1 MKKGWKILLISCG
14 ICAGIGVVLSV
25 TGAVLGG
32 VQDLREYGRRG
43 MQYLEHDN
51 WWSQK
56 YSELEEMDEEL
67 DYIDEEVSPEIT
79 EDMDGLDLEGI
90 SELDIELSYV
100 ELIMQR
106 SDSNQIE
113 VSTRNMD
120 PQLLEDLSIYRDEDT
135 LEICAQDTRLWKNIA
150 KNNAG
155 ELIIHVPDNLEGIST
170 SLGTGTLYMRD
181 IRTGELDISIGTGTA
196 DIQGFEAGEV
206 SASAGTGSISLQGS
220 VNSDLDLEC
229 GIGTIE
235 FQDSGKMTDYNYSVS
250 CGMGSIQIG
259 DDEFTKPAGNQNIN
273 NHAGK
278 EMDIECGMGTVNIAF
293 AKGE

>member
-1 MKKGWKILLISCG
+1 
-14 ICAGIGVVLSV
+14 
-25 TGAVLGG
+25 
-32 VQDLREYGRRG
+32 
-43 MQYLEHDN
+43 
-51 WWSQK
+51 
-56 YSELEEMDEEL
+56 
-67 DYIDEEVSPEIT
+67 
-79 EDMDGLDLEGI
+79 
-90 SELDIELSYV
+90 
-100 ELIMQR
+100 
-106 SDSNQIE
+106 
-113 VSTRNMD
+113 MD

-135 LEICAQDTRLWKNIA
+135 LEICAQDTRLWKDIG
-150 KNNAG
+150 KNSAG
-155 ELIIHVPDNLEGIST
+155 ELIIYVPDNLEGIST
-170 SLGTGTLYMRD
+170 SLGAGALHMRD
-181 IRTGELDISIGTGTA
+181 IRTGELDISIGTGA
-196 DIQGFEAGEV
+196 AEIQGFEAGEV

-235 FQDSGKMTDYNYSVS
+235 FQDSGRMTDYNYSVS

>member
-25 TGAVLGG
+25 AGTVLGG
-32 VQDLREYGRRG
+32 VRDLQEYGRRG
-43 MQYLEHDN
+43 MQYLENDH

-56 YSELEEMDEEL
+56 YSEPEEVDEEL

-79 EDMDGLDLEGI
+79 EDLEGI

-100 ELIMQR
+100 ELIMER

-135 LEICAQDTRLWKNIA
+135 LEICAQDTRLWKNIG

-259 DDEFTKPAGNQNIN
+259 DDEFTKPAGKQNIN

>member
-25 TGAVLGG
+25 AGTVLGG
-32 VQDLREYGRRG
+32 VRDLQEYGRRG
-43 MQYLEHDN
+43 MQYLENDH

-56 YSELEEMDEEL
+56 YSEPEEMDEEL

-79 EDMDGLDLEGI
+79 EDLEGI

-100 ELIMQR
+100 ELIMER

-135 LEICAQDTRLWKNIA
+135 LEICAQDTRLWKNIG

-250 CGMGSIQIG
+250 CGMG
-259 DDEFTKPAGNQNIN
+259 
-273 NHAGK
+273 
-278 EMDIECGMGTVNIAF
+278 TVNIAF

>member
-1 MKKGWKILLISCG
+1 
-14 ICAGIGVVLSV
+14 
-25 TGAVLGG
+25 
-32 VQDLREYGRRG
+32 
-43 MQYLEHDN
+43 
-51 WWSQK
+51 
-56 YSELEEMDEEL
+56 
-67 DYIDEEVSPEIT
+67 
-79 EDMDGLDLEGI
+79 
-90 SELDIELSYV
+90 
-100 ELIMQR
+100 
-106 SDSNQIE
+106 
-113 VSTRNMD
+113 MD

-135 LEICAQDTRLWKNIA
+135 LEIRAQDTRLWKNIG

-170 SLGTGTLYMRD
+170 SLGTGTLYMCD
-181 IRTGELDISIGTGTA
+181 IRTGELDISMGTGTA

-259 DDEFTKPAGNQNIN
+259 DDELRSRQETRISTIMPEKKWTSSVVWEPSIL
-273 NHAGK
+273 HLRK
-278 EMDIECGMGTVNIAF
+278 ESKNMEPKDYIVQEKQSIVWSVRRNRGIFQRGSGLIRLGMVCLSAPVLEPVFWHILLRQ
-293 AKGE
+293 

>member
-25 TGAVLGG
+25 TGTVLGG
-32 VQDLREYGRRG
+32 VQDLRGYGRHG
-43 MQYLEHDN
+43 
-51 WWSQK
+51 
-56 YSELEEMDEEL
+56 
-67 DYIDEEVSPEIT
+67 I
-79 EDMDGLDLEGI
+79 LDLEGI

-100 ELIMQR
+100 KLIMER
-106 SDSNQIE
+106 SDSDQIE
-113 VSTRNMD
+113 VSIRNMD
-120 PQLLEDLSIYRDEDT
+120 PQLSEDLLIYRDEET
-135 LEICAQDTRLWKNIA
+135 LEICAQDTRLWKDIG

-155 ELIIHVPDNLEGIST
+155 ELIIYVPDNLEGIST
-170 SLGTGTLYMRD
+170 SLGAGALHMRD

-196 DIQGFEAGEV
+196 EIQGFEAEEV
-206 SASAGTGSISLQGS
+206 SASAGTGSILLQGS

>member
-25 TGAVLGG
+25 TGTVLGG
-32 VQDLREYGRRG
+32 VQDLRGYGRHG
-43 MQYLEHDN
+43 ILDLENDR

-56 YSELEEMDEEL
+56 YSELDH
-67 DYIDEEVSPEIT
+67 IDEEVLPEIT
-79 EDMDGLDLEGI
+79 EDLDGLDLEGI

-100 ELIMQR
+100 KLIMER
-106 SDSNQIE
+106 SDSDQIE
-113 VSTRNMD
+113 VSIRNMD
-120 PQLLEDLSIYRDEDT
+120 PQLSEDLLIYRDEET
-135 LEICAQDTRLWKNIA
+135 LEICAQDTRLWKDIG
-150 KNNAG
+150 KNSAG
-155 ELIIHVPDNLEGIST
+155 ELIIYVPDNLEGIST
-170 SLGTGTLYMRD
+170 SLGAGALHMRD

-196 DIQGFEAGEV
+196 EIQGFEAGEV
-206 SASAGTGSISLQGS
+206 SASAGTGSILLQGS

>member
-14 ICAGIGVVLSV
+14 ICAGIGIVLSV
-25 TGAVLGG
+25 TGTVFGG

-43 MQYLEHDN
+43 ILYLENDN
-51 WWSQK
+51 WLSQK
-56 YSELEEMDEEL
+56 YSELEEIDEEL
-67 DYIDEEVSPEIT
+67 DHIDEEVSPEIT
-79 EDMDGLDLEGI
+79 EDLDGLDLEGI
-90 SELDIELSYV
+90 SELDIELCYV
-100 ELIMQR
+100 ELSMER

-113 VSTRNMD
+113 VYTRNMD
-120 PQLLEDLSIYRDEDT
+120 PQLSEDLLIYRDEET
-135 LEICAQDTRLWKNIA
+135 LEICAQDTRLWKDIG

-155 ELIIHVPDNLEGIST
+155 ELIIYVPDNLEGIST
-170 SLGTGTLYMRD
+170 SLGTGALHMRD

-235 FQDSGKMTDYNYSVS
+235 FQDIGKMTDYNYSVS

-259 DDEFTKPAGNQNIN
+259 DDEFTKLAGNQNIN

>member
-25 TGAVLGG
+25 TGTVLGG
-32 VQDLREYGRRG
+32 VQDLRGYGRHG
-43 MQYLEHDN
+43 ILDLENDR

-56 YSELEEMDEEL
+56 YSEPEEMDEEL

-79 EDMDGLDLEGI
+79 EDLEGI

-100 ELIMQR
+100 ELIMER

-135 LEICAQDTRLWKNIA
+135 LEICAQDTRLWKDIG
-150 KNNAG
+150 KNSAG
-155 ELIIHVPDNLEGIST
+155 ELIIYVPDNLEGIST
-170 SLGTGTLYMRD
+170 SLGAGALHMRD
-181 IRTGELDISIGTGTA
+181 IRTGELDISIGTGA
-196 DIQGFEAGEV
+196 AEIQGFEAGEV

-259 DDEFTKPAGNQNIN
+259 DDEFTKPAGKQNIN

>member
-25 TGAVLGG
+25 AGTVLGG
-32 VQDLREYGRRG
+32 VRELQEYGRRG
-43 MQYLEHDN
+43 MQYLENDH

-56 YSELEEMDEEL
+56 YSEPEEMDEEL

-79 EDMDGLDLEGI
+79 EDLEGI

-100 ELIMQR
+100 ELIMER

-135 LEICAQDTRLWKNIA
+135 LEIRAQDTRLWKNIG

-155 ELIIHVPDNLEGIST
+155 ELIIHVPDNLEG
-170 SLGTGTLYMRD
+170 
-181 IRTGELDISIGTGTA
+181 
-196 DIQGFEAGEV
+196 F
-206 SASAGTGSISLQGS
+206 
-220 VNSDLDLEC
+220 
-229 GIGTIE
+229 
-235 FQDSGKMTDYNYSVS
+235 
-250 CGMGSIQIG
+250 
-259 DDEFTKPAGNQNIN
+259 P
-273 NHAGK
+273 HP
-278 EMDIECGMGTVNIAF
+278 
-293 AKGE
+293 

>member
-25 TGAVLGG
+25 AGTVLGG
-32 VQDLREYGRRG
+32 VRDLQEYGRRG
-43 MQYLEHDN
+43 MQYLENDH

-56 YSELEEMDEEL
+56 YSEPEEMDEEL

-79 EDMDGLDLEGI
+79 EDLEGI

-100 ELIMQR
+100 ELIMER

-135 LEICAQDTRLWKNIA
+135 LEICAQDTRLWKNIG

-196 DIQGFEAGEV
+196 DIQG
-206 SASAGTGSISLQGS
+206 I
-220 VNSDLDLEC
+220 
-229 GIGTIE
+229 
-235 FQDSGKMTDYNYSVS
+235 
-250 CGMGSIQIG
+250 
-259 DDEFTKPAGNQNIN
+259 
-273 NHAGK
+273 
-278 EMDIECGMGTVNIAF
+278 
-293 AKGE
+293 

>member
-25 TGAVLGG
+25 TGTVLGG
-32 VQDLREYGRRG
+32 VQDLRGYGRHG
-43 MQYLEHDN
+43 ILDLENDR

-56 YSELEEMDEEL
+56 YSELDH
-67 DYIDEEVSPEIT
+67 IDEEVLPEIT
-79 EDMDGLDLEGI
+79 EDLDGLDLEGI

-100 ELIMQR
+100 KLIMER
-106 SDSNQIE
+106 SDSDQIE
-113 VSTRNMD
+113 VSIRNMD
-120 PQLLEDLSIYRDEDT
+120 PQLSEDLLIYRDEET
-135 LEICAQDTRLWKNIA
+135 LEICAQDTRLWKDIG
-150 KNNAG
+150 KNSAG
-155 ELIIHVPDNLEGIST
+155 ELIIYVPDNLEGIST
-170 SLGTGTLYMRD
+170 SLGAGVLHMRD

-196 DIQGFEAGEV
+196 EIQGFEAGEV
-206 SASAGTGSISLQGS
+206 SASAGTGSILLQGS

>member
-1 MKKGWKILLISCG
+1 
-14 ICAGIGVVLSV
+14 
-25 TGAVLGG
+25 
-32 VQDLREYGRRG
+32 
-43 MQYLEHDN
+43 
-51 WWSQK
+51 
-56 YSELEEMDEEL
+56 
-67 DYIDEEVSPEIT
+67 
-79 EDMDGLDLEGI
+79 
-90 SELDIELSYV
+90 
-100 ELIMQR
+100 
-106 SDSNQIE
+106 
-113 VSTRNMD
+113 MD

-135 LEICAQDTRLWKNIA
+135 LEIRAQDTRLWKNIG

>member
-25 TGAVLGG
+25 TGTVLGG
-32 VQDLREYGRRG
+32 VQDLRGYGRHG
-43 MQYLEHDN
+43 
-51 WWSQK
+51 
-56 YSELEEMDEEL
+56 
-67 DYIDEEVSPEIT
+67 I
-79 EDMDGLDLEGI
+79 LDLEGI

-100 ELIMQR
+100 KLIMER
-106 SDSNQIE
+106 SDSDQIE
-113 VSTRNMD
+113 VSIRNMD
-120 PQLLEDLSIYRDEDT
+120 PQLSEDLLIYRDEET
-135 LEICAQDTRLWKNIA
+135 LEICAQDTRLWKDIG

-155 ELIIHVPDNLEGIST
+155 ELVIHVPDNLEGIST
-170 SLGTGTLYMRD
+170 SLGAGALHMRD

-196 DIQGFEAGEV
+196 EIQGFEAEEV

-259 DDEFTKPAGNQNIN
+259 DDEFTKPADQNIN

>member
-25 TGAVLGG
+25 AGTVLGG
-32 VQDLREYGRRG
+32 VRDLQEYGRRG
-43 MQYLEHDN
+43 MQYLENDH

-56 YSELEEMDEEL
+56 YSEPEEMDEEL

-79 EDMDGLDLEGI
+79 EDLEGI

-100 ELIMQR
+100 ELIMER

-135 LEICAQDTRLWKNIA
+135 LEICAQDTRLWKNIG

-170 SLGTGTLYMRD
+170 SL
-181 IRTGELDISIGTGTA
+181 
-196 DIQGFEAGEV
+196 
-206 SASAGTGSISLQGS
+206 GTGSISLQGS

>member
-25 TGAVLGG
+25 AGTVLGG
-32 VQDLREYGRRG
+32 VRDLQEYGRRG
-43 MQYLEHDN
+43 MQYLENDH

-56 YSELEEMDEEL
+56 YSEPEEMDEEL

-79 EDMDGLDLEGI
+79 EDLEGI

-100 ELIMQR
+100 ELIMER
-106 SDSNQIE
+106 SDCNQIE

-135 LEICAQDTRLWKNIA
+135 LEICAQDTRLWKNIG

-155 ELIIHVPDNLEGIST
+155 ELIIHVPDNLKGIST

-196 DIQGFEAGEV
+196 DIQGFEAREV

>member
-25 TGAVLGG
+25 AGTVLGG
-32 VQDLREYGRRG
+32 VRDLQEYGRRG
-43 MQYLEHDN
+43 MQYLENDH

-56 YSELEEMDEEL
+56 YSEPEEMDEEL

-79 EDMDGLDLEGI
+79 EDLEGI

-100 ELIMQR
+100 ELIMER

-135 LEICAQDTRLWKNIA
+135 LEIRAQDTRLWKNIG

-170 SLGTGTLYMRD
+170 SL
-181 IRTGELDISIGTGTA
+181 
-196 DIQGFEAGEV
+196 
-206 SASAGTGSISLQGS
+206 
-220 VNSDLDLEC
+220 
-229 GIGTIE
+229 
-235 FQDSGKMTDYNYSVS
+235 
-250 CGMGSIQIG
+250 
-259 DDEFTKPAGNQNIN
+259 
-273 NHAGK
+273 
-278 EMDIECGMGTVNIAF
+278 
-293 AKGE
+293 

>member
-1 MKKGWKILLISCG
+1 ME
-14 ICAGIGVVLSV
+14 SV
-25 TGAVLGG
+25 QG
-32 VQDLREYGRRG
+32 
-43 MQYLEHDN
+43 
-51 WWSQK
+51 
-56 YSELEEMDEEL
+56 SELSCQWQVLFSEFSKL
-67 DYIDEEVSPEIT
+67 YHIDEEVSPEIT
-79 EDMDGLDLEGI
+79 EDLEGI

-100 ELIMQR
+100 ELIMER

-135 LEICAQDTRLWKNIA
+135 LEICAQDTRLWKNIG

-170 SLGTGTLYMRD
+170 SLGTGTLYMCD

-235 FQDSGKMTDYNYSVS
+235 FQDSGKMTDYNVS

>member
-25 TGAVLGG
+25 TGTVLGG
-32 VQDLREYGRRG
+32 VQDLRGYGRHG
-43 MQYLEHDN
+43 ILDLENDR
-51 WWSQK
+51 WWK
-56 YSELEEMDEEL
+56 YSELDH
-67 DYIDEEVSPEIT
+67 IDEEVLPEIT
-79 EDMDGLDLEGI
+79 EDLDGLDLEGI

-100 ELIMQR
+100 KLIMER
-106 SDSNQIE
+106 SDSDQIE
-113 VSTRNMD
+113 VSIRNMD
-120 PQLLEDLSIYRDEDT
+120 PQLSEDLLIYRDEET
-135 LEICAQDTRLWKNIA
+135 LEICAQDTRLWKDIG
-150 KNNAG
+150 KNSAG
-155 ELIIHVPDNLEGIST
+155 ELIIYVPDNLEGIST
-170 SLGTGTLYMRD
+170 SLGAGVLHMRD

-196 DIQGFEAGEV
+196 EIQGFEAGEV
-206 SASAGTGSISLQGS
+206 SASAGTGSILLQGS